1 LGGFKINNKYFSK
14 TLSFI
19 QVLFLV
25 QACSYKTKIDSNYY
39 CRQLKVSCIQSN
51 KVVNFK
57 TSKGD
62 FEVKLVGKDNPV
74 TVSNFLENI
83 YNNIYENKK
92 FYKIINYPQIRFIHG
107 GINPEN
113 KSYMERKQNLNK
125 TSPTIPLEIKF
136 KEEIKPRYNYQIKNP
151 SETVNLVNTFESGS
165 IAMVKSGKNKSS
177 STEFFFVTTKIPE
190 LDGRYSIFGKIIKG
204 LDVLEKINKED
215 YIKAV
220 QISN

>member
-1 LGGFKINNKYFSK
+1 M
-14 TLSFI
+14 
-19 QVLFLV
+19 FLV
-25 QACSYKTKIDSNYY
+25 QACSYKSKIDSNYY
-39 CRQLKVSCIQSN
+39 CQKLKFSCIQSN

-62 FEVKLVGKDNPV
+62 FEVKLFGKDNPV

-83 YNNIYENKK
+83 DNNIYENKK
-92 FYKIINYPQIRFIHG
+92 FYKIINYPQIKFVHG
-107 GINPEN
+107 GVNPEN
-113 KSYMERKQNLNK
+113 EFYIERKQNLNK
-125 TSPTIPLEIKF
+125 TSPSIPLEIKF

>member
-1 LGGFKINNKYFSK
+1 
-14 TLSFI
+14 
-19 QVLFLV
+19 LV
-25 QACSYKTKIDSNYY
+25 QACSYKSKIDSNYY
-39 CRQLKVSCIQSN
+39 CQKLKFSCIQSN

-62 FEVKLVGKDNPV
+62 FEVKLFGKDNPV

-83 YNNIYENKK
+83 DNNIYENKK

-107 GINPEN
+107 GVNPEN
-113 KSYMERKQNLNK
+113 KSYIERKQNLNK
-125 TSPTIPLEIKF
+125 ISPTIPLEIKF

-151 SETVNLVNTFESGS
+151 SEIVNLVNTFESGS
-165 IAMVKSGKNKSS
+165 IAMVKSGKNNSS
-177 STEFFFVTTKIPE
+177 STEFFFVTSKIPE

>member
-1 LGGFKINNKYFSK
+1 M
-14 TLSFI
+14 
-19 QVLFLV
+19 V
-25 QACSYKTKIDSNYY
+25 QACSYKNKIDSNYY
-39 CRQLKVSCIQSN
+39 CQKLKFSCIQSN

-62 FEVKLVGKDNPV
+62 FEVKLFGKDNPV

-83 YNNIYENKK
+83 DNNIYVNQK

-107 GINPEN
+107 GVNPEN
-113 KSYMERKQNLNK
+113 EFYIERKQNLNK
-125 TSPTIPLEIKF
+125 TSPSIPLEIKF

-151 SETVNLVNTFESGS
+151 NETENLVNTFESGS

-177 STEFFFVTTKIPE
+177 STEFFFVTSKIPE

>member
-1 LGGFKINNKYFSK
+1 L
-14 TLSFI
+14 
-19 QVLFLV
+19 LFV
-25 QACSYKTKIDSNYY
+25 QACTYKNEIDSNYY
-39 CRQLKVSCIQSN
+39 CQKLKFSCIQSN
-51 KVVNFK
+51 KVIHFK
-57 TSKGD
+57 TTKGD
-62 FEVKLVGKDNPV
+62 FEVKLFGKDNPV

-83 YNNIYENKK
+83 ENNIYENQK

-107 GINPEN
+107 GVNPE
-113 KSYMERKQNLNK
+113 KKFYIEQKQNLNK
-125 TSPTIPLEIKF
+125 TSPSIPLEIKF

-165 IAMVKSGKNKSS
+165 IAMVKSGKDKSS